1 MALKYKIDMFLK
13 KIYCIVYVPVTSFL
27 SIVTEIT
34 QMKEKGEKKCPKPLW
49 NSAPQVPPLLYVQN
63 VGWAVAKDF

>member
-34 QMKEKGEKKCPKPLW
+34 QMKEKGEKKCPKPL
-49 NSAPQVPPLLYVQN
+49 
-63 VGWAVAKDF
+63 